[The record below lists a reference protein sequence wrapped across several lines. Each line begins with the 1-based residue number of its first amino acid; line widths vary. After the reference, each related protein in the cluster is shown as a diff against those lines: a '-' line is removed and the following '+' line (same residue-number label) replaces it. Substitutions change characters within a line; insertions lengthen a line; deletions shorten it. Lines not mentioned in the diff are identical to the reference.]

1 MHVSVESTA
10 SLERKMEIQ
19 IPAAQ
24 IEKAIDERLIKMSRT
39 VRLKGFRPGK
49 VPVKVVRQQFGEQI
63 RQEVLGDVMQSS
75 FAEAVGQ
82 QKLAPASS
90 PKIEPI
96 DLQSGVDLK
105 YRAIFEIYPDIQLK
119 GIEELA
125 VNKPT
130 VQVTVGDVDAMIDNL
145 RKQRPNFGVVDRE
158 ARDTDQVTI
167 DFLGTIDGVEFEG
180 GKAEN

>member
-1 MHVSVESTA
+1 MQVSVESTG

-39 VRLKGFRPGK
+39 VRLNGFRPGK
-49 VPVKVVRQQFGEQI
+49 VPVKVVRQQFGDQI

-96 DLQSGVDLK
+96 ELQSGLDLK
-105 YRAIFEIYPDIQLK
+105 
-119 GIEELA
+119 
-125 VNKPT
+125 
-130 VQVTVGDVDAMIDNL
+130 
-145 RKQRPNFGVVDRE
+145 
-158 ARDTDQVTI
+158 
-167 DFLGTIDGVEFEG
+167 
-180 GKAEN
+180 

>member
-1 MHVSVESTA
+1 MQVSVESTG

-39 VRLKGFRPGK
+39 VRLNGFRPGK
-49 VPVKVVRQQFGEQI
+49 VPVKVVRQQFGDQI

-82 QKLAPASS
+82 QKLAPVSL

-96 DLQSGVDLK
+96 EFQSGLDLK
-105 YRAIFEIYPDIQLK
+105 YRAIFEIFPDIQLK
-119 GIEELA
+119 GIEGLA
-125 VNKPT
+125 VNKPS
-130 VQVTVGDVDAMIDNL
+130 VEVTTGD
-145 RKQRPNFGVVDRE
+145 
-158 ARDTDQVTI
+158 
-167 DFLGTIDGVEFEG
+167 
-180 GKAEN
+180 